1 MNHPYDTQLHSLPLK
16 PQLRTYVCKR
26 YQQTA
31 YLPYFVDLDL
41 TLYIPLSSK
50 PSIKPRP
57 QDLSARSR
65 NPQSNPD
72 ERLHYLYL
80 PPLNPIACLTMC
92 ELTITIIISSAGKP
106 PGPIAGA
113 HSTAAMICHTLI
125 INLNTHQ
132 VCCSERSNIR
142 NHNSLS

>member
-50 PSIKPRP
+50 PFIKPRP

-106 PGPIAGA
+106 PRSDCSRLQ
-113 HSTAAMICHTLI
+113 HSSHDLSHLDNQSEHTSGVL
-125 INLNTHQ
+125 LRALEH
-132 VCCSERSNIR
+132 SES
-142 NHNSLS
+142 